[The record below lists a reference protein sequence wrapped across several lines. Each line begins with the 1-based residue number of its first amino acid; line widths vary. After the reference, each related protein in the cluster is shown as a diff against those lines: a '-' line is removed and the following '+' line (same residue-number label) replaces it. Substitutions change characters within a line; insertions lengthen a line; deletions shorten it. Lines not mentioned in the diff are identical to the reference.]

1 MDIRLIVFLVIIVF
15 KVIQSVAKKATENA
29 ERQRRM
35 AQRGNPDRKR
45 RVQNEIEA
53 FLSNVGGTNRPPQQ
67 KNEEARQ
74 RRERQKQQAIAKRRQ
89 QEERRRRREAAAAQK
104 QSHREQEHRVGSGIN
119 EHVDEY
125 INKHVS
131 EHIDNDVEE
140 YVEATIIDNVEE
152 HLGVRTEEM
161 PATTTAGSES
171 SAAAEAVAAMLRNP
185 EGVRNAILLNEILTR
200 PRTLR

>member
-89 QEERRRRREAAAAQK
+89 
-104 QSHREQEHRVGSGIN
+104 
-119 EHVDEY
+119 
-125 INKHVS
+125 
-131 EHIDNDVEE
+131 
-140 YVEATIIDNVEE
+140 
-152 HLGVRTEEM
+152 
-161 PATTTAGSES
+161 
-171 SAAAEAVAAMLRNP
+171 AMY
-185 EGVRNAILLNEILTR
+185 A
-200 PRTLR
+200 